1 MQNPVSNKTFCRPVN
16 CLLKLNSNSYTVCF
30 RGGQR
35 FCFVSF
41 VVVVVVVVDHTG

>member
-1 MQNPVSNKTFCRPVN
+1 MQNPVSNKTFCRPHKLFV
-16 CLLKLNSNSYTVCF
+16 KLNSNSYTVCF

-41 VVVVVVVVDHTG
+41 VVVVVVVDHTG